1 MKRVVI
7 VLIVILTVLC
17 KLYSANS
24 YPAEYKERVWA
35 YNGEQATTFNLANT
49 FYLPTYEVEW
59 EAYSNDLV
67 NGTYITKP
75 QNGKIANGIG
85 HFGVSSGCEHKITFA
100 VYTDGRFTSQ
110 SDPTK
115 YRDYYVA
122 LKPRIRE
129 YQGPSWNYDTNSNT
143 GDGNISSGKDY
154 NYFVDAATGVEVNHS
169 DRVPNTRSSSTIY
182 VTSPVMKNLYDLNQ
196 GAIVKTEDKLVY
208 SGSTLGY
215 IYPARVYWD
224 VLLGFDPITSQDKI
238 HLANLDDYIARVY
251 ISWSCDHADCDNP
264 EHSGS
269 FVFTVRGQYNTTGNE
284 KDNVFM
290 IVTPDAAASRLD
302 LIGMINESTGIGTEK
317 IASMSVLTTN
327 PNNNPKWDTHVM
339 VFLSAS
345 PNYNASNSEGFVLKR
360 YYPSVD
366 PNTDI
371 PFTIKVYNE
380 GYEGVSVNRSYDGK
394 MAYTSYQADKNKC
407 LSFTGKIKELQGN
420 ELVEVNI
427 IHNYNERSGKAS
439 SGLIYNGSVY
449 IEIDDSDGSIRN
461 NVEQYSGIYKG
472 YIYYHIVYA
481 N

>member
-1 MKRVVI
+1 MKKI
-7 VLIVILTVLC
+7 LLVLFVLLMILC
-17 KLYSANS
+17 NLYSANT

-35 YNGEQATTFNLANT
+35 YNGEQATTFNLSNT
-49 FYLPTYEVEW
+49 FYLPTYAVEW
-59 EAYSNDLV
+59 EAYSNDLE

-75 QNGKIANGIG
+75 QNNKVANGIG

-115 YRDYYVA
+115 YREFYVA

-129 YQGPSWNYDTNSNT
+129 YQGTYWDSEAGAMAGS
-143 GDGNISSGKDY
+143 GNISSGKDY
-154 NYFVDAATGVEVNHS
+154 NYYIDAATGLEVNHS
-169 DRVPNTRSSSTIY
+169 DRVPNTRLSPTIY
-182 VTSPVMKNLYDLNQ
+182 VTSPAMKNLYDLNQ
-196 GAIVKTEDKLVY
+196 GAIVKTPDKLVNA
-208 SGSTLGY
+208 GGTKGM

-238 HLANLDDYIARVY
+238 HLADLDDYVARVY
-251 ISWSCDHADCDNP
+251 ISWSCDNPLCTNP

-269 FVFTVRGQYNTTGNE
+269 FVFTVRGQYNVTGNE
-284 KDNVFM
+284 SDNVFV

-317 IASMSVLTTN
+317 IASLSILTTN

-345 PNYNASNSEGFVLKR
+345 PNYNTSNTEGFVLKR
-360 YYPSVD
+360 YFPSAD

-371 PFTIKVYNE
+371 PFTIKVYNQ
-380 GYEGVSVNRSYDGK
+380 GYEGVTVNRSYDGK
-394 MAYTSYQADKNKC
+394 MAYTNSQADKNKC
-407 LSFTGKIKELQGN
+407 INFAGTIKEMQGN
-420 ELVEVNI
+420 ELVDVSI
-427 IHNYNERSGKAS
+427 IHNYNERSGKSS

-449 IEIDDSDGSIRN
+449 IEIDDSDRNIRDHI
-461 NVEQYSGIYKG
+461 EQYAGIYKG
-472 YIYYHIVYA
+472 YIYYHLVYA